1 MVRAYTTASE
11 DARPGS
17 VVSLSPTPEPLT
29 QQRRLPKALAGASK
43 SVSLCGLGLLLT
55 LSAIAIGTLKGIY
68 ITTAVHPTRKWCT
81 LRLTSYSLARTY
93 HVRTTIKRQIISALP
108 VRRTPSSVVPNFL
121 AESTYRVREV

>member
-43 SVSLCGLGLLLT
+43 LVLIFWLDLLLT
-55 LSAIAIGTLKGIY
+55 LSAIAIGTLKGIS

-81 LRLTSYSLARTY
+81 LRLTLYSLARTY
-93 HVRTTIKRQIISALP
+93 RVRTTTKRQITSALP
-108 VRRTPSSVVPNFL
+108 ARRTPSYVVPNFL
-121 AESTYRVREV
+121 VELTFRVLEV